1 MQNPGRHDQGC
12 DARSFFHEP
21 KEVRVGHEPH
31 DAGYERPQV
40 FLRLLLCP
48 LQPQKRSLPDVRF
61 IPAQPKIRAN
71 PQAIIAM
78 PAILAIQRPPGS
90 SFSPAT
96 SKVSPAIQTRF
107 MTPPT
112 NSSAISNQQQPTQ

>member
-1 MQNPGRHDQGC
+1 
-12 DARSFFHEP
+12 
-21 KEVRVGHEPH
+21 VGHEPH

-48 LQPQKRSLPDVRF
+48 LQPQKRSLPDVRFPPIPDTNGRTNVRNEWKADIRF